1 MILLV
6 AVWFVVASQAKVAG
20 ARMFDRL
27 LLFFGLLCLGA
38 IHCAD
43 STAV

>member
-1 MILLV
+1 MLPLV
-6 AVWFVVASQAKVAG
+6 SVVVWRQAKVLG

-38 IHCAD
+38 TLA
-43 STAV
+43 